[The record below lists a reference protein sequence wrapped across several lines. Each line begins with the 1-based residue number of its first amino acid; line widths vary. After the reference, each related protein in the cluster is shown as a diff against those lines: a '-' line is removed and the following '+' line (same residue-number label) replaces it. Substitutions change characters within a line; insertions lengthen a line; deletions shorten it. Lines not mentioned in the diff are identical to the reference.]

1 MERSNHS
8 VYMTQS
14 ITKLKI
20 RVLEG
25 ALGELSP
32 KRRIFVITAP
42 LSSTQLFA
50 ISTNVLFVIISE
62 LKWRDQII
70 QYI

>member
-32 KRRIFVITAP
+32 KRRIFAITAP
-42 LSSTQLFA
+42 LNSTQLFA

-62 LKWRDQII
+62 LRGRDQII

>member
-32 KRRIFVITAP
+32 KIIILVITPP
-42 LSSTQLFA
+42 LKSTQLFA